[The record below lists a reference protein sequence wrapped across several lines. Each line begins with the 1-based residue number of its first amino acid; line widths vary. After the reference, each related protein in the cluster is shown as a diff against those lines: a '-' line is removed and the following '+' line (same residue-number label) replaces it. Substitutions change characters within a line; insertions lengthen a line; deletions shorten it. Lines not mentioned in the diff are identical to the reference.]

1 MNEGIKARVVSMPC
15 LDWFEQQDDDYQ
27 NSVVPRDI
35 KARVSVEAGLALSWW
50 KLLGDAGQA
59 VSLEHFG
66 ASAPAEEL
74 FERFGITAD
83 AVVEA
88 AKKSLA
94 AVH

>member
-1 MNEGIKARVVSMPC
+1 M
-15 LDWFEQQDDDYQ
+15 
-27 NSVVPRDI
+27 
-35 KARVSVEAGLALSWW
+35 SWW